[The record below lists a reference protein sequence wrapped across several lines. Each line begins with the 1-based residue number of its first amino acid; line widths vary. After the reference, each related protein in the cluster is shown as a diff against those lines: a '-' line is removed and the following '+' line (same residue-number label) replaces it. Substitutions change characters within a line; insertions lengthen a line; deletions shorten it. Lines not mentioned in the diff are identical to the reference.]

1 MRVKLLGRVWNLRF
15 APNLAN
21 RGDCDPPDVP
31 KKEIRVLS
39 TLTGEDGQRLSLKTG
54 RTEMMKAHG
63 FDYAALERD
72 GCLLAVVDV
81 GLRYLAP
88 ARFGEE
94 VTIDSWIAEVER
106 VRVRFD
112 YLVRRVDAAA
122 TPLCRGHTL
131 LASVDRALVP
141 RRLPEAVRARMVALQ
156 GSGPAAR

>member
-1 MRVKLLGRVWNLRF
+1 MNAATATVHRTATSVRYHETDQMGVVHHSNY
-15 APNLAN
+15 
-21 RGDCDPPDVP
+21 
-31 KKEIRVLS
+31 IRWFEL
-39 TLTGEDGQRLSLKTG
+39 G

-106 VRVRFD
+106 VRVRFE